1 MPELPAA
8 LQSYAHRGDSMKPST
23 KGLAIAGGLA
33 IVVALIAGTDL
44 SKDAFDG
51 AASGGSAWTAEERAV
66 LATLSL
72 SGLDPVPPDPSNRY
86 ADDAA
91 ASRFGSKLF
100 FDTRLSSN
108 GLVACATCHAPE
120 KGFQDGVPLGR
131 GVGVAGRRTMPIA
144 GTAHSPWQ
152 FWDGRADSQW
162 EQALGPLESAVE
174 HGGDRLQYAHLIRAQ
189 YGQEY
194 ESVFGALPDLKGL
207 PDRAGPVDDTIRAR
221 AWATIPPMRQEEI
234 SRVYANLGKAI
245 AAFERRITFTPSRFD
260 RFVDAELSGR
270 QAQSAA
276 FTPDERAGL
285 RLFIGKAHCVSC
297 HNGPLFTDDYFHNTG
312 VPRPT
317 ADRSND
323 DGRASGVRAAMA
335 NEFSCLGRF
344 SDASASDCG
353 ELRFAVKEGAELE
366 RAFKTP
372 SLRNAAVRAPF
383 MHAGQLTSVDAVLSH
398 YNRAPSAP
406 AGRSELEPLRLSA
419 SELRQ
424 LAAFLE
430 TLVSPVEF
438 PRSSH

>member
-1 MPELPAA
+1 V
-8 LQSYAHRGDSMKPST
+8 KPSA
-23 KGLAIAGGLA
+23 KGLETAGGLA
-33 IVVALIAGTDL
+33 VVAAVIAVTGL
-44 SKDAFDG
+44 SMEAFDSVSPG
-51 AASGGSAWTAEERAV
+51 RSAWTVEERAI
-66 LATLSL
+66 LGSLSL
-72 SGLDPVPPDPSNRY
+72 SSLDPIPPDPSNRY
-86 ADDAA
+86 ADDTA

-120 KGFQDGVPLGR
+120 KGFQDGIPLGR

-144 GTAHSPWQ
+144 GTAYSPWQ

-162 EQALGPLESAVE
+162 GQALGPLESEVE

-189 YGQEY
+189 YTREY
-194 ESVFGALPDLKGL
+194 EAVFGALPDLEGL
-207 PDRAGPVDDTIRAR
+207 PDRAGPVADMSRAR
-221 AWATIPPMRQEEI
+221 AWALIPPERREAV
-234 SRVYANLGKAI
+234 SGVYANLGKAI

-270 QAQSAA
+270 PQAQSAA
-276 FTPDERAGL
+276 FTDDERAGL

-297 HNGPLFTDDYFHNTG
+297 HNGPLFTDNYFHNTG
-312 VPRPT
+312 VPLPVG
-317 ADRSND
+317 DRASD

-335 NEFSCLGRF
+335 SEFSCLGRF
-344 SDASASDCG
+344 SDASATDCG
-353 ELRFAVKEGAELE
+353 ELRFTVREGAELE
-366 RAFKTP
+366 RAYKTP

-383 MHAGQLTSVDAVLSH
+383 MHAGQLASLDAVLSH

-419 SELRQ
+419 SQLRQ

-430 TLVSPVEF
+430 TLVGPVEF
-438 PRSSH
+438 PRSAH